1 MSHGVI
7 ISCLSLVCQH
17 SKSLKAYD
25 LRVRIP
31 VSPERCSPLLMSL
44 LFPESVNYPS
54 GFACPAEVQTDF
66 ADHSSPSAWGSP
78 ASVPTAWGH
87 TSLISSPVSA
97 TQPWHHVGSSRCPRH
112 PGPSGRVQRRQSLAC
127 SPGSLAT
134 LCRGLPGSQVDG
146 GLQTLA
152 ALMP

>member
-17 SKSLKAYD
+17 SKSLKAYG

-44 LFPESVNYPS
+44 LFAESVNYPS

-134 LCRGLPGSQVDG
+134 LCRGLPGSQMDG
-146 GLQTLA
+146 GLQMLA
-152 ALMP
+152 APVP